1 MNMFI
6 LGRTSAL
13 VHLRLIGAW
22 HAWEKVYTRL
32 TLLSGRNVLRR
43 LAILEACVL
52 VAGATVG
59 VISGA
64 DRAVRQTSATSLD
77 VSFHSKALAGRLHF
91 LIHLPRGYATSGLR
105 YPVVYF
111 LHGLPAGPT
120 SYHGVSW
127 VGRALDQTGRQAILI
142 VPQGVR
148 RVNGDPEYHDWG
160 PGNDWETALAVDL
173 PAYVDAHFRTIA
185 SRNGRAITGVSAG
198 GYGASMI
205 GLHHPAKFAV
215 IESWS
220 GYFHATDPSGK
231 KALDVGSDA
240 ANRYASVTALVP
252 TLKHQFRRYPTLFA
266 FYVGRSDPI
275 FVAENVALDHDLRE
289 AHVPHLFR
297 LYPGGHSSSVW
308 KAHAVRWLELA
319 LDRLSPPSAN

>member
-1 MNMFI
+1 MNTYI
-6 LGRTSAL
+6 LGPASAF
-13 VHLRLIGAW
+13 VHSRLMGAR
-22 HAWEKVYTRL
+22 HAWGKVSTRL
-32 TLLSGRNVLRR
+32 TFLSGQNVLRR
-43 LAILEACVL
+43 LAVLGACVL
-52 VAGATVG
+52 VASTTVG
-59 VISGA
+59 AVTGA
-64 DRAVRQTSATSLD
+64 DRAVRQTSTTSLD

-91 LIHLPRGYATSGLR
+91 LIHLPSGYTTSGLS

-127 VGRALDQTGRQAILI
+127 VGRALDQTGRQAILV

-160 PGNDWETALAVDL
+160 PGENWETALAVDL

-198 GYGASMI
+198 GYGASII
-205 GLHHPAKFAV
+205 GLHHPARFAV

-220 GYFHATDPSGK
+220 GYFHATDPTGK

-240 ANRYASVTALVP
+240 DNRYASVTALVP
-252 TLKHQFRRYPTLFA
+252 TLARQFRRYPTLFA
-266 FYVGRSDPI
+266 FYVGRSDPT
-275 FVAENVALDHDLRE
+275 FVAENVALDRDLRST
-289 AHVPHLFR
+289 HVPHFFK
-297 LYPGGHSSSVW
+297 LYAGAHNASVW